1 MQAAAVLTGL
11 ARKMATSMAAGGFVK
26 IEKDTIATYINLL
39 ACARLGLPLVVPRNA
54 ALSPVATPQDRA
66 DEALF
71 RAVGFLP
78 ALLSLERSTSNHN
91 IYSVTVAPIFALS
104 LPTFLANANA
114 ILGVAKDAATGVG
127 WMDKESRIEWALLL
141 HVVATLTASQDQRT
155 LSLHGVFPFL
165 AGRVDDVAVKLR
177 KTDGI
182 VARLDCVITKQD
194 PRCQKV
200 LMSLRRK
207 VCEARGGGRKS

>member
-1 MQAAAVLTGL
+1 MD
-11 ARKMATSMAAGGFVK
+11 AGWFVK

-39 ACARLGLPLVVPRNA
+39 ACARLGLHLRVPRNA
-54 ALSPVATPQDRA
+54 EFSPVDAEATPQDRA

-177 KTDGI
+177 ETDGI

-194 PRCQKV
+194 PRCQDLLKK
-200 LMSLRRK
+200 SLCHE
-207 VCEARGGGRKS
+207 VC